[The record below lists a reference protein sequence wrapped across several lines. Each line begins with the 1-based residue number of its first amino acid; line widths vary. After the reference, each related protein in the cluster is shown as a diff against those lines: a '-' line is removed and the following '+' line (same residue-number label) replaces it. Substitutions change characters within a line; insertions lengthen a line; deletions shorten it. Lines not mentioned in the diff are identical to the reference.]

1 MAHVQLQHEEPQHIE
16 PQYPNTSTM
25 KSIKA
30 IAPATVAN
38 VSCGFDIFGF
48 AVESPA
54 DEVIVTLSEKPG
66 VVIKEI
72 TGDDG
77 LLPLESSRNTSS
89 VAIQAF
95 LNKIGSNQGA
105 EIVLHKKLPLGSG
118 MGSSAASSVAALIA
132 INHLHDNPCTREQL
146 LPFAMEA
153 ERIACGSAHADN
165 VAPSLLGG
173 FVLIRSYAPLDVTKI
188 PTPAGL
194 YCTLVHPHMEL
205 KTEDSR
211 RVLKSSIP
219 MKDAITQWG
228 NIAGL
233 VVGLMKPDYGLIT
246 RSLQDVIA
254 EPIRSVL
261 IPGFDAIKEIA
272 IEHGAL
278 GSGISGSGPTI
289 FSLSIGADTANK
301 VGNAIQEQ
309 FKIMKLKSD
318 VFVSRINQVG
328 ARIAE

>member
-1 MAHVQLQHEEPQHIE
+1 
-16 PQYPNTSTM
+16 M
-25 KSIKA
+25 KSVRA
-30 IAPATVAN
+30 LAPATVAN

-48 AVESPA
+48 AVEAPA
-54 DEVIVTLSEKPG
+54 DEVVITLTKEPG
-66 VVIKEI
+66 VFIKEI
-72 TGDDG
+72 TGDG
-77 LLPLESSRNTSS
+77 GRLPLDSSRNTSG
-89 VAIQAF
+89 VAVQAF
-95 LNKIGSNQGA
+95 LNHLGSDQGA
-105 EIVLHKKLPLGSG
+105 EIILHKKLPLGSG
-118 MGSSAASSVAALIA
+118 MGSSAASSAAALVA
-132 INHLHDNPCTREQL
+132 INHLFDNPLSREQM

-173 FVLIRSYAPLDVTKI
+173 FVLIRSYAPLDVARI

-194 YCTLVHPHMEL
+194 YCTLVHPHIEL

-211 RVLKSSIP
+211 RVLKSSIQ

-233 VVGLMKPDYGLIT
+233 VVGLMKPDFGLIT

-261 IPGFDAIKEIA
+261 IPGFDTIKSIA
-272 IEHGAL
+272 LENGAL

-289 FSLSIGADTANK
+289 FSLSTDAETAEK
-301 VGNAIQEQ
+301 VGEEIQRQ
-309 FKIMKLKSD
+309 FVDMRLKSD
-318 VFVSRINQVG
+318 VFVSKINHIG
-328 ARIAE
+328 ARIVE

>member
-1 MAHVQLQHEEPQHIE
+1 MIDQDHQLQPMELQHTNAS
-16 PQYPNTSTM
+16 PM
-25 KSIKA
+25 KSVKA
-30 IAPATVAN
+30 LAPATVAN

-48 AVESPA
+48 AVEAPA
-54 DEVIVTLSEKPG
+54 DEVIITITDKPG
-66 VVIKEI
+66 VVVKKI
-72 TGDDG
+72 TGDEG
-77 LLPLESSRNTSS
+77 RLPLEASRNTSS
-89 VAIQAF
+89 VAVEAF
-95 LNKIGSNQGA
+95 LKKIGSSDGA

-132 INHLHDNPCTREQL
+132 INHLYDNPFTREQL

-173 FVLIRSYAPLDVTKI
+173 FVLIRSYSPLDVTKI

-194 YCTLVHPHMEL
+194 YCTLIHPHMEL

-211 RVLKSSIP
+211 RVLKSSIQ

-261 IPGFDAIKEIA
+261 IPGFDSIKETAIKN
-272 IEHGAL
+272 GAL

-289 FSLSIGADTANK
+289 FCLSTDSETADS
-301 VGNAIQEQ
+301 VGNEIQKQ
-309 FKIMKLKSD
+309 FVKMKLKSD
-318 VFVSRINQVG
+318 VFVSKINQTG
-328 ARIAE
+328 ARIVE